1 MLRWLGYSLEFLL
14 MALGIWVFIS
24 PWVLG
29 FSDQTR
35 AAWDNWI
42 SGAVIFLLALW
53 AWWTLAR
60 PSGQRQRR
68 ERRRAR
74 PSGDRPASA

>member
-1 MLRWLGYSLEFLL
+1 MLRWSGYAIEFLL

-29 FSDQTR
+29 FSDQPR
-35 AAWDNWI
+35 AAWDAWL

-53 AWWTLAR
+53 AWWSLAR
-60 PSGQRQRR
+60 PDRRRQAS
-68 ERRRAR
+68 RRAR
-74 PSGDRPASA
+74 RGGDRPASA

>member
-1 MLRWLGYSLEFLL
+1 MLRWLGYSIEFLL

-42 SGAVIFLLALW
+42 TGAVIFLLAFW
-53 AWWTLAR
+53 AWRTLAV
-60 PSGQRQRR
+60 PD
-68 ERRRAR
+68 RRRQTTPRRAAR
-74 PSGDRPASA
+74 DEDRPASA